1 MIFLAAFGKTGNVLI
16 SLPPKNLLI
25 QTKERRAPVMDKY
38 LRLFLI
44 VSKVALLVVRIVV
57 FLISEFE

>member
-1 MIFLAAFGKTGNVLI
+1 
-16 SLPPKNLLI
+16 
-25 QTKERRAPVMDKY
+25 MDKY

-44 VSKVALLVVRIVV
+44 VSKVALLVVRIVE